1 MHDIHETNAVM
12 PLILMI
18 FLEYLP
24 TFYFQTMM
32 FFKDSPK
39 CHLNEQ
45 YNPTVK
51 VTKNGAF

>member
-1 MHDIHETNAVM
+1 MHNIHETNAVT
-12 PLILMI
+12 PLILMM

-24 TFYFQTMM
+24 TFYFQTTM